1 MRRTAEGA
9 ANVDREWQR
18 LAGEMNTSQSLLRL
32 WHLSCGEFTLRGRD
46 ASTLLVLS
54 NNHVIPIIHIILF
67 MYCYYYY
74 YYCDPDL
81 LL

>member
-9 ANVDREWQR
+9 TNVDREWQR
-18 LAGEMNTSQSLLRL
+18 LAEEMNTSQLLLRL
-32 WHLSCGEFTLRGRD
+32 WHLSCGEFTLCGRD

-54 NNHVIPIIHIILF
+54 NNGVISIIHIILF
-67 MYCYYYY
+67 IYCYD